1 MTEEYK
7 GQEMVAFVMDII
19 KHNPLD
25 DFWKEKNNWFLFEEI
40 DEMCRISGYEFVLRK
55 KGGIIGDRYN
65 HK

>member
-55 KGGIIGDRYN
+55 KEE
-65 HK
+65 

>member
-1 MTEEYK
+1 VVKGNSMTEEYK

-55 KGGIIGDRYN
+55 KEE
-65 HK
+65 

>member
-1 MTEEYK
+1 MVKGNSMTEEYK

-55 KGGIIGDRYN
+55 KEE
-65 HK
+65 